1 MAAIISFLSSY
12 NKTSTLEEYKLPD
25 GKSILKGTFTN
36 EVPINYLIS
45 RAVAEKEK
53 DEKIKLIFIVSK
65 VVFEHKNPIEIVENV
80 KDDKGNIISRKII
93 HSYNGKDNQGI
104 SQYEYYCQWFA
115 ELMNANDYKGIRW
128 EIVAVPYD
136 YRKDDVS
143 NNPLG
148 DLEIANNLYLNISQ
162 ATKTEKKIYIDYTG
176 GFRDMNYLVATLI
189 QYFKIAGEKC
199 QNIVYSAQSGT
210 LKEINYIYK
219 INEIIRGADDFVST
233 GNITQLKSFFEPTAE
248 ETKTADPRVLKIIN
262 SIDKFTKALSISQL
276 DKIDDYKRDVE
287 ESISEYDKNRI
298 SSDLYTNIFTLLF
311 DKIKES
317 LHIGSGKKWGYIEI
331 VEWCVDHGYLQQAFT
346 IYVEK
351 VPQIYLDAGIKEKL
365 PESRAQKTDMQ
376 LRGKSTESTLFY
388 TEFWDSFCGIRKIF
402 EEFAEKIEVTFKSS
416 DDKRSVYNRF
426 ICYNIEKSD
435 VFSDE
440 EKECL
445 VNLRKEIKEHNFGE
459 AFDDFGV
466 YISQKKLEETEDK
479 EGLLY
484 TTVFYD
490 CKKLAYQLLK
500 KYSGTEKMKL
510 AAVNR
515 LDAKYSALSSIMR
528 IYLAV
533 KIMRNHMS
541 HAIGE
546 GKPQEKAAIIKVF
559 EQEGFLEQASVKDVF
574 GYDYALAL
582 IKKGIEITK
591 NIEKTPL
598 FP

>member
-12 NKTSTLEEYKLPD
+12 NDKSTLKEYKLPD
-25 GKSILKGTFTN
+25 GESILKGTFTN
-36 EVPINYLIS
+36 EVPINYLVS
-45 RAVAEKEK
+45 RAVEEKEK

-65 VVFEHKNPIEIVENV
+65 VVFQHKNPIEIVENV
-80 KDDKGNIISRKII
+80 KDDKGNIISRKIR
-93 HSYNGKDNQGI
+93 SYNGKDNQGI
-104 SQYEYYCQWFA
+104 SQYEYYCSWFA
-115 ELMNANDYKGIRW
+115 ELMAADKYKDVGW
-128 EIVAVPYD
+128 EIVTVSYD
-136 YRKDDVS
+136 YRKDDV
-143 NNPLG
+143 NVNPLS
-148 DLEIANNLYLNISQ
+148 DFEVANNLYLNISQ
-162 ATKTEKKIYIDYTG
+162 ATKAEKKIYIDYTG

-199 QNIVYSAQSGT
+199 RNIVYSAQSGT

-233 GNITQLKSFFEPTAE
+233 GNITQLKSFFKQTAE

-262 SIDKFTKALSISQL
+262 NIDKFTKALSISQL
-276 DKIDDYKRDVE
+276 DKIDDYKKEVE
-287 ESISEYDKNRI
+287 TSISEYDMNNS
-298 SSDLYTNIFTLLF
+298 SSDLYTSIFTLLF

-317 LHIGSGKKWGYIEI
+317 LHIGSDKKWGYIEI

-351 VPQIYLDAGIKEKL
+351 VPQIYLDAGIKYKL
-365 PESRAQKTDMQ
+365 PEKQAQKTDMQ
-376 LRGKSTESTLFY
+376 TRGKSTESTLFY
-388 TEFWDSFCGIRKIF
+388 SEFWDSFCSIEKIS
-402 EEFAEKIEVTFKSS
+402 EEFAQKLEATFKFNG
-416 DDKRSVYNRF
+416 KCFAYKRF
-426 ICYNIEKSD
+426 IYYDIEKSD
-435 VFSDE
+435 IFSDE

-445 VNLRKEIKEHNFGE
+445 VKFREEIKEHNFSE
-459 AFDDFGV
+459 AFADFGV
-466 YISQKKLEETEDK
+466 YISQKTLEDTENK
-479 EGLLY
+479 ESLLY
-484 TTVFYD
+484 RTVFYD
-490 CKKLAYQLLK
+490 CKKLAYHLLK
-500 KYSGTEKMKL
+500 KYIGTEKLKL
-510 AAVNR
+510 TAVNR
-515 LDAKYSALSSIMR
+515 LDAKYSDLSSIMR